1 MILQYGKTKSGS
13 GVLVLSHAGNNWC
26 IKHEDIFRNFIIG
39 LQEIRLLLLRKA
51 WQPIAKSI
59 FKPTVLI
66 QIHFF
71 KKLLLFSNQR
81 KTLLD
86 TTQKTFEI
94 CSAWFRNIHI
104 LRILSLI
111 KMNMQRFYRLLNEI
125 PSSLTLFYILGN
137 SWSLAS
143 LITNESNT
151 NASRCI
157 REY

>member
-13 GVLVLSHAGNNWC
+13 GVLSHALNNWY

-66 QIHFF
+66 QIHFL

-81 KTLLD
+81 KTLFD

-111 KMNMQRFYRLLNEI
+111 KMNMQQFYRLLIEI

>member
-13 GVLVLSHAGNNWC
+13 GVLSHARNNWY

-59 FKPTVLI
+59 FKPTLFI
-66 QIHFF
+66 
-71 KKLLLFSNQR
+71 KNLLLFSNQR
-81 KTLLD
+81 KTLFD

-94 CSAWFRNIHI
+94 CSAWFRNIHL

-111 KMNMQRFYRLLNEI
+111 KMNMQQFYRLLIEI

>member
-13 GVLVLSHAGNNWC
+13 GVLSHARNNWY

-66 QIHFF
+66 QIHFL
-71 KKLLLFSNQR
+71 KNLLLFSNQR

-111 KMNMQRFYRLLNEI
+111 KMNKQRFYRLLNEI

-151 NASRCI
+151 NASKCI